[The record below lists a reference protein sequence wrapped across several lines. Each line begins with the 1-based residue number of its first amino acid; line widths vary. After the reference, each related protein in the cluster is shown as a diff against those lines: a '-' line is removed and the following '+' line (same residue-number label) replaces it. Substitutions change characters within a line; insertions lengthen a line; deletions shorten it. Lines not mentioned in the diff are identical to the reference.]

1 MALIEHEALLAVL
14 RGYNPWWSSGSIPV
28 ALNQKIKRGAFYEC
42 KKIIHETSL
51 NRAVVLAGPRRVG
64 KTTILYQLADLFIH
78 NGFEP
83 KDILYF
89 SIEHPILKLA
99 NIETIIQI
107 YTNALSTNKGNKV
120 ILIDEIQYTDEP
132 RIWLKVLVDQH
143 PEWKIVATGSAS
155 IGFTTKDKESG
166 VGRWVTI
173 PVHTLSFFEY
183 VLLRTN
189 KVQDIRMPEGLPK
202 KLLPMYLEKKTDA
215 ELLTIQE
222 ALEPLREVFND
233 FLLKGGFP
241 ETTLLHD
248 LNLVQRL
255 LREDVVDKVL
265 KRDMAAFYGIRTL
278 PELEK
283 LFVYLCMHPGLIIDQ
298 GTVAQELRI
307 SLPQVTKLLH
317 ALRAAY
323 LIRELPG
330 YQQSGKKALK
340 GKSKWYI
347 VDASMRNAV
356 LLKDKSLL
364 LNDLADTGMIVETA
378 TINELA
384 VYKYETMPRLGYWR
398 SKNKK
403 KEVDILVDAPSAKTV
418 AVEVKYKSNVLDRDI
433 QGLLEFA
440 MVQKEVLYVVVT
452 KESKDFGSKKVMLK
466 NGQVVSVN
474 YVPAFMFLYLL
485 GRYQYEKNK

>member
-1 MALIEHEALLAVL
+1 MALIENEALIAVL
-14 RGYNPWWSSGSIPV
+14 KGYNPWWSDGMVPG
-28 ALNQKIKRGAFYEC
+28 ALNQEIKRGAFFEC
-42 KKIIHETSL
+42 KKIIHEPFL

-64 KTTILYQLADLFIH
+64 KTTILYQLADSFIQA
-78 NGFEP
+78 GFDP

-99 NIETIIQI
+99 NIEAIIQI
-107 YTNALSTNKGNKV
+107 YTDTISAKNDKKV

-155 IGFTTKDKESG
+155 IGFTSKDRESG
-166 VGRWVTI
+166 VGRWITI

-183 VLLRTN
+183 ILLRAN
-189 KVQDIRMPEGLPK
+189 KVGDIKIPEGLPK
-202 KLLPMYLEKKTDA
+202 NFLPMHLEKKSPT
-215 ELLTIQE
+215 ELVMLLNSLKTLHE
-222 ALEPLREVFND
+222 AFND

-241 ETTLLHD
+241 ETTLLSD
-248 LNLVQRL
+248 LNLAQRL

-307 SLPQVTKLLH
+307 SAPQVTKLLN
-317 ALRAAY
+317 ALVAAY

-347 VDASMRNAV
+347 VDASLRNAV
-356 LLKDKSLL
+356 LLKDKNLL
-364 LNDLADTGMIVETA
+364 LSDSTDTGMIVEAA

-384 VYKYETMPRLGYWR
+384 SYQYESIPRLGYWR

-403 KEVDILVDAPSAKTV
+403 KEIDILVDAPSAKTV
-418 AVEVKYKSNVLDRDI
+418 AVEVKYKESIYDKDI
-433 QGLLEFA
+433 QGLYEFG
-440 MVQKEVLYVVVT
+440 MIQKESVFVVVT
-452 KESKDFGSKKVMLK
+452 KNSKDFGSKNVKLK
-466 NGQVVSVN
+466 NGEEVYMN
-474 YVPAFMFLYLL
+474 YVPAFIFLYLL
-485 GRYQYEKNK
+485 GRYQYEKNT